1 MNTEVMQT
9 RRINVDGIELRED
22 TEGDGLTLA
31 GVAVPFGVEY
41 ELCDG
46 YREVIDPTC
55 EFGERTVKLAREH
68 GELIGRVTK
77 QTREADGL
85 HITARIADTPQG
97 REVADLVREG
107 VYDAFS
113 IGFRPVT
120 NTIEERDGVTVVH
133 RTAVE
138 LFEISV
144 TGIPAYPDAK
154 ITGQRHIDTTTDTTT
169 DKEGTTMEDTTKTD
183 GLAQLRDEMHDELRA
198 IKSSLAHI
206 DDTVKPETVGAAYRT
221 AGDYLKA
228 LASGDENAREFMAAT
243 RDLITTAD
251 TGDNVTWIAD
261 DLKLIQLRRKVM
273 GLLTHA
279 ALPPKGMTM
288 EYNVVATDTT
298 ATAKQANEGD
308 ALTFGK
314 VTFGT
319 KTADIN
325 TYGGYT
331 TLSRQTI
338 ERSTVAVLNTALRA
352 LTNSYA
358 KATELAVRAELYAL
372 IKAQRDATSNANKID
387 AAKAATAMTPND
399 WAALILD
406 AAEITD
412 ERNTALGTLAV
423 SKDVA
428 KALIS
433 LTDTGSRFLDIS
445 GKGNDTLGS
454 FDLTGV
460 VGDLMRVPVHILP
473 GAEAN
478 TAVFLDPSAVTVW
491 ESGGPTQLTDGDAIH
506 LTESYSV
513 YGYLAIG
520 ATDPNAML
528 PIKFKTA

>member
-1 MNTEVMQT
+1 MSDDRLMQT
-9 RRINVDGIELRED
+9 RRIDVDGLKLRDAED
-22 TEGDGLTLA
+22 GDGLTLS
-31 GVAVPFGVEY
+31 GVAVPFNREY
-41 ELCDG
+41 AMFDD
-46 YREVIDPTC
+46 YSEVIDPDC
-55 EFGERTVKLAREH
+55 DFGTRDVKLAREH
-68 GELIGRVTK
+68 GALIGRITEQK
-77 QTREADGL
+77 READGL
-85 HITARIADTPQG
+85 HITARIADTAQG

-113 IGFRPVT
+113 IGFKPVT
-120 NTIEERDGVTVVH
+120 NTIERRDDGTTVVH
-133 RTAVE
+133 RTSVD
-138 LFEISV
+138 LFEVSV
-144 TGIPAYPDAK
+144 TGIPAYPAAK
-154 ITGQRHIDTTTDTTT
+154 ITGQRDITTTDP
-169 DKEGTTMEDTTKTD
+169 DKEGTAMTD
-183 GLAQLRDEMHDELRA
+183 NTNEVAELRDEINGELRDIRAA
-198 IKSSLAHI
+198 IAHMEPP
-206 DDTVKPETVGAAYRT
+206 TGHGTVGGAYRS

-228 LASGDENAREFMAAT
+228 LASGDEQAREFMAQS

-251 TGDNVTWIAD
+251 TGDNVAWIAD

-372 IKAQRDATSNANKID
+372 IKSQRDASSNANKID
-387 AAKAATAMTPND
+387 AAKTATAMTPND

-412 ERNTALGTLAV
+412 ERNTGLGTLAV

-478 TAVFLDPSAVTVW
+478 TAVFLDPAAVTVW

-513 YGYLAIG
+513 YGYMAIG

>member
-1 MNTEVMQT
+1 MNTEIMQT
-9 RRINVDGIELRED
+9 RRINVDGIALRED

-31 GVAVPFGVEY
+31 GVAVPFGAEY

-55 EFGERTVKLAREH
+55 DFGDRTVKLAREH
-68 GELIGRVTK
+68 GELIGRVTD

-85 HITARIADTPQG
+85 HITAQIADTQQG
-97 REVADLVREG
+97 REVAKLIHEG

-113 IGFRPVT
+113 IGFKPVE
-120 NTIEERDGVTVVH
+120 NTIEEREDGVTVVH
-133 RTAVE
+133 RTAIE

-144 TGIPAYPDAK
+144 TGIPAYPAAK
-154 ITGQRHIDTTTDTTT
+154 ITGQRHIDTTT
-169 DKEGTTMEDTTKTD
+169 DKEGTTMEDTTKN
-183 GLAQLRDEMHDELRA
+183 GEIAQLRDEMHDELRA
-198 IKSSLAHI
+198 IKSSIAHI
-206 DDTVKPETVGAAYRT
+206 DDTAKPEAAGAAYRT

-228 LASGDENAREFMAAT
+228 LAAGDEQAHEFMRAT

-251 TGDNVTWIAD
+251 TGDNVTWLTD

-273 GLLTHA
+273 GLLTHET
-279 ALPPKGMTM
+279 LPPKGMTM
-288 EYNVVATDTT
+288 EYNIVATDTT
-298 ATAKQANEGD
+298 ATAKQTKEGD

-319 KTADIN
+319 RSADIN

-338 ERSTVAVLNTALRA
+338 ERSTVAALNTALRA

-358 KATELAVRAELYAL
+358 KATELAVRSELYAL
-372 IKAQRDATSNANKID
+372 VKAQRDATSNANKID
-387 AAKAATAMTPND
+387 ASKTAAAMTPND

-406 AAEITD
+406 AAEIAD
-412 ERNTALGTLAV
+412 DRNTALGTLAV
-423 SKDVA
+423 SKDIA
-428 KALIS
+428 KALIA

-491 ESGGPTQLTDGDAIH
+491 ESGGPTQLTDADAIH

-513 YGYLAIG
+513 YGYMAIG
-520 ATDPNAML
+520 QTDPNAML
-528 PIKFKTA
+528 PVKFKTA

>member
-1 MNTEVMQT
+1 MMNTDVMRT
-9 RRINVDGIELRED
+9 RRISVDGIELRED

-31 GVAVPFGVEY
+31 GIAVPFGVEY

-55 EFGERTVKLAREH
+55 EFGSRTVKLAREH
-68 GELIGRVTK
+68 GELIGRVT
-77 QTREADGL
+77 QQDREADGL
-85 HITARIADTPQG
+85 HITARIADTAQG
-97 REVADLVREG
+97 REVAKLIREG
-107 VYDAFS
+107 VYDSFS
-113 IGFRPVT
+113 IGFKPVR
-120 NTIEERDGVTVVH
+120 NEVEQRDDGTTVVH

-154 ITGQRHIDTTTDTTT
+154 ITGQRHIDTTTD
-169 DKEGTTMEDTTKTD
+169 KEGTQMEDTTKTD
-183 GLAQLRDEMHDELRA
+183 GIAQLRDEMHDELRA
-198 IKSSLAHI
+198 IKSSLAHL
-206 DDTVKPETVGAAYRT
+206 DDTTATAPAGGMYRT

-228 LASGDENAREFMAAT
+228 LAAGDEQAREFMNAT

-251 TGDNVTWIAD
+251 TGDNVAWIAD

-298 ATAKQANEGD
+298 ATAKQASEGD

-358 KATELAVRAELYAL
+358 KATELAVRTELYAL
-372 IKAQRDATSNANKID
+372 VKSQRDAVSNANKID
-387 AAKAATAMTPND
+387 AAKTATAMTPND

-412 ERNTALGTLAV
+412 ERNTGLGTLAV

-428 KALIS
+428 KALLA

-528 PIKFKTA
+528 PIKFKTE

>member
-1 MNTEVMQT
+1 MTDERLMQA
-9 RRINVDGIELRED
+9 RRIDVNGIQLRDAED
-22 TEGDGLTLA
+22 GDGLTLS
-31 GVAVPFGVEY
+31 GVAVPFGREY
-41 ELCDG
+41 AMFDD
-46 YREVIDPTC
+46 YSEVIDPDC
-55 EFGERTVKLAREH
+55 DFGTRDVKLAREH
-68 GELIGRVTK
+68 GALIGRITD
-77 QTREADGL
+77 QNREADGL
-85 HITARIADTPQG
+85 HITARIADTAQG

-113 IGFRPVT
+113 IGFKPIT
-120 NTIEERDGVTVVH
+120 NTVEQRDDGTTVVH

-138 LFEISV
+138 LFEVSV
-144 TGIPAYPDAK
+144 TGIPAYTDAK
-154 ITGQRHIDTTTDTTT
+154 ITGQRDITNNT
-169 DKEGTTMEDTTKTD
+169 DKEGTAMAGNTNEV
-183 GLAQLRDEMHDELRA
+183 AELRDELNDELRD
-198 IKSSLAHI
+198 IKTTLAHLEHP
-206 DDTVKPETVGAAYRT
+206 TNTAARVGGAWRT
-221 AGDYLKA
+221 PGDYLKA
-228 LASGDENAREFMAAT
+228 LASGEEQAREFMAST
-243 RDLITTAD
+243 RDLITTPDA
-251 TGDNVTWIAD
+251 GDNVTWIAD

-298 ATAKQANEGD
+298 ATAKQAREGD

-387 AAKAATAMTPND
+387 AAKTATAMTPND
-399 WAALILD
+399 WASLILD
-406 AAEITD
+406 AAEVTD

>member
-1 MNTEVMQT
+1 MNDELMQT
-9 RRINVDGIELRED
+9 RRISVDGITLREQAD
-22 TEGDGLTLA
+22 GDGLTLS
-31 GVAVPFGVEY
+31 GIAVPFNTEY
-41 ELCDG
+41 ELFDG
-46 YREVIDPTC
+46 YREVIDPDC
-55 EFGERTVKLAREH
+55 DFGERNVKLAREH
-68 GELIGRVTK
+68 GELIGRITE
-77 QTREADGL
+77 QTREPDGL

-113 IGFRPVT
+113 IGFKPIS
-120 NTIEERDGVTVVH
+120 NTVEQRDDGDVVVH

-138 LFEISV
+138 LFEVSV
-144 TGIPAYPDAK
+144 TGIPAYTGAQ
-154 ITGQRHIDTTTDTTT
+154 ITGQRHLDNQEGTTMTDTTT
-169 DKEGTTMEDTTKTD
+169 E
-183 GLAQLRDEMHDELRA
+183 LAQLRDEMHDELRG
-198 IKSSLAHI
+198 IKSTLAHI
-206 DDTVKPETVGAAYRT
+206 DDTTAPSPAGGMYRT

-228 LASGDENAREFMAAT
+228 LAAGDEQAREFMNAT

-372 IKAQRDATSNANKID
+372 IKAQRDASSNANKID
-387 AAKAATAMTPND
+387 AAKTASAMTPND

-513 YGYLAIG
+513 YGYMAVG

>member
-1 MNTEVMQT
+1 MNDELMQT
-9 RRINVDGIELRED
+9 RRISVDGITLREQAD
-22 TEGDGLTLA
+22 GDGLTLA
-31 GVAVPFGVEY
+31 GIAVPFNTEY
-41 ELCDG
+41 ELFDG
-46 YREVIDPTC
+46 YREVIDPDC
-55 EFGERTVKLAREH
+55 DFGERNVKLAREH
-68 GELIGRVTK
+68 GELIGRITE
-77 QTREADGL
+77 QTREPDGL

-113 IGFRPVT
+113 IGFKPISNNVEQRD
-120 NTIEERDGVTVVH
+120 DGVTVVH

-138 LFEISV
+138 LFEVSV
-144 TGIPAYPDAK
+144 TGIPAYTGAQ
-154 ITGQRHIDTTTDTTT
+154 ITGQRHLDNQEGTTMTDTTT
-169 DKEGTTMEDTTKTD
+169 E
-183 GLAQLRDEMHDELRA
+183 LAQLRDEMHDELRG
-198 IKSSLAHI
+198 IKSTLAHL
-206 DDTVKPETVGAAYRT
+206 DDTTATSPAGGMYRT

-228 LASGDENAREFMAAT
+228 LAAGDEQAREFMTAT

-372 IKAQRDATSNANKID
+372 IKAQRDAASNANKID

-412 ERNTALGTLAV
+412 ERNTSLGTLAV

-513 YGYLAIG
+513 YGYMAVG

>member
-1 MNTEVMQT
+1 MNDELMQT
-9 RRINVDGIELRED
+9 RRIAVDGITLREQAD
-22 TEGDGLTLA
+22 GDGLTLA
-31 GVAVPFGVEY
+31 GIAVPFNTEY
-41 ELCDG
+41 ELFDG
-46 YREVIDPTC
+46 YREVIDPDC
-55 EFGERTVKLAREH
+55 DFGERNVKLAREH
-68 GELIGRVTK
+68 GELIGRITE
-77 QTREADGL
+77 QTREPDGL

-113 IGFRPVT
+113 IGFKPISNNVEQR
-120 NTIEERDGVTVVH
+120 EDGVTVVH

-138 LFEISV
+138 LFEVSV
-144 TGIPAYPDAK
+144 TGIPAYTGAQ
-154 ITGQRHIDTTTDTTT
+154 ITGQRHLDNQEGTTMTDTTT
-169 DKEGTTMEDTTKTD
+169 E
-183 GLAQLRDEMHDELRA
+183 LAQLRDEMHDELRG
-198 IKSSLAHI
+198 IKSTLAHL
-206 DDTVKPETVGAAYRT
+206 DDTTATSPAGGMYRT

-228 LASGDENAREFMAAT
+228 LAAGDEQAREFMTAT

-372 IKAQRDATSNANKID
+372 IKAQRDAASNANKID
-387 AAKAATAMTPND
+387 AAKTAAAMTPND
-399 WAALILD
+399 WASLILD
-406 AAEITD
+406 AAELTD
-412 ERNTALGTLAV
+412 ERNTSLGTLAV

-428 KALIS
+428 KALIA

-513 YGYLAIG
+513 YGYMAVG

>member
-1 MNTEVMQT
+1 MNDELLQT
-9 RRINVDGIELRED
+9 RRIAVDGIPLREQAD
-22 TEGDGLTLA
+22 GDGLTLA
-31 GVAVPFGVEY
+31 GIAVPFNTEY
-41 ELCDG
+41 ELFDG
-46 YREVIDPTC
+46 YREVIDPDC
-55 EFGERTVKLAREH
+55 DFGERNVKLAREH
-68 GELIGRVTK
+68 GELIGRITE
-77 QTREADGL
+77 QTREPDGL

-113 IGFRPVT
+113 IGFKPIS
-120 NTIEERDGVTVVH
+120 NTVEQRDDGVTVVH

-138 LFEISV
+138 LFEVSV
-144 TGIPAYPDAK
+144 TGIPAYTGAQ
-154 ITGQRHIDTTTDTTT
+154 ITGQRHIDPDNQEGTTMTDTTT
-169 DKEGTTMEDTTKTD
+169 E
-183 GLAQLRDEMHDELRA
+183 LAQLRDEMHDELRA

-206 DDTVKPETVGAAYRT
+206 DDTVKPAPAGASYRT

-228 LASGDENAREFMAAT
+228 LAAGDEQAREFMTAT

-372 IKAQRDATSNANKID
+372 IKAQRDAASNANKID
-387 AAKAATAMTPND
+387 AAKAAAAMTPND
-399 WAALILD
+399 WASLILD
-406 AAEITD
+406 AAELTD
-412 ERNTALGTLAV
+412 ERNTSLGTLAV

-428 KALIS
+428 KALIA

-513 YGYLAIG
+513 YGYMAVG

>member
-1 MNTEVMQT
+1 MNDELMRT
-9 RRINVDGIELRED
+9 RRIAVDGITLREQAD
-22 TEGDGLTLA
+22 GDGLTLA
-31 GVAVPFGVEY
+31 GIAVPFNTEY
-41 ELCDG
+41 ELFDG
-46 YREVIDPTC
+46 YREVIDPDC
-55 EFGERTVKLAREH
+55 DFGERNVKLAREH
-68 GELIGRVTK
+68 GELIGRITE
-77 QTREADGL
+77 QTREPDGL

-113 IGFRPVT
+113 IGFKPISNNVEQRD
-120 NTIEERDGVTVVH
+120 DGVTVVH

-138 LFEISV
+138 LFEVSV
-144 TGIPAYPDAK
+144 TGIPAYTGAQ
-154 ITGQRHIDTTTDTTT
+154 ITGQRHLDNQEGTTMTDTTT
-169 DKEGTTMEDTTKTD
+169 E
-183 GLAQLRDEMHDELRA
+183 LAQLRDEMHDELRG
-198 IKSSLAHI
+198 IKSTLAHL
-206 DDTVKPETVGAAYRT
+206 DDTTSPAPAGGMYRT

-228 LASGDENAREFMAAT
+228 LAAGDEQAREFMTAT

-372 IKAQRDATSNANKID
+372 IKAQRDAASNANKID
-387 AAKAATAMTPND
+387 AAKTAAAMTPND
-399 WAALILD
+399 WASLILD
-406 AAEITD
+406 AAELTD
-412 ERNTALGTLAV
+412 ERNTSLGTLAV

-428 KALIS
+428 KALIA

-513 YGYLAIG
+513 YGYMAVG

>member
-1 MNTEVMQT
+1 MNDELMRT
-9 RRINVDGIELRED
+9 RRISVDGITLREQAD
-22 TEGDGLTLA
+22 GDGLTLA
-31 GVAVPFGVEY
+31 GIAVPFNTEY
-41 ELCDG
+41 ELFDG
-46 YREVIDPTC
+46 YREVIDPDC
-55 EFGERTVKLAREH
+55 DFGERNVKLAREH
-68 GELIGRVTK
+68 GELIGRITE
-77 QTREADGL
+77 QTREPDGL

-113 IGFRPVT
+113 IGFKPISNNVEQRD
-120 NTIEERDGVTVVH
+120 DGVTVVH

-138 LFEISV
+138 LFEVSV
-144 TGIPAYPDAK
+144 TGIPAYTGAQ
-154 ITGQRHIDTTTDTTT
+154 ITGQRHLDNQEGTTMTDTTT
-169 DKEGTTMEDTTKTD
+169 E
-183 GLAQLRDEMHDELRA
+183 LAQLRDEMHDELRG
-198 IKSSLAHI
+198 IKSTLAHL
-206 DDTVKPETVGAAYRT
+206 DDTTATSPAGGMYRT

-228 LASGDENAREFMAAT
+228 LAAGDEQAREFMNAT

-372 IKAQRDATSNANKID
+372 IKAQRDAASNANKID
-387 AAKAATAMTPND
+387 AAKTATAMTPND
-399 WAALILD
+399 WASLILD

-513 YGYLAIG
+513 YGYMAVG

>member
-1 MNTEVMQT
+1 MSDDRLMQT
-9 RRINVDGIELRED
+9 RRIDVDGIELRD
-22 TEGDGLTLA
+22 TEDGAGLTLS
-31 GVAVPFGVEY
+31 GVAVPFGREY
-41 ELCDG
+41 AMFDD
-46 YREVIDPTC
+46 YSEVIDPDC
-55 EFGERTVKLAREH
+55 DFGSRDVKLSREH
-68 GELIGRVTK
+68 GALIGRITEQK
-77 QTREADGL
+77 READGL
-85 HITARIADTPQG
+85 HITARIADTAQG

-113 IGFRPVT
+113 IGFKPVT
-120 NTIEERDGVTVVH
+120 NTIESRDDGTTVVH

-138 LFEISV
+138 LFEVSV

-154 ITGQRHIDTTTDTTT
+154 ITGQRDITNNDT
-169 DKEGTTMEDTTKTD
+169 DKEGTAMTGNMNEV
-183 GLAQLRDEMHDELRA
+183 AELRDELNGELRDIRAA
-198 IKSSLAHI
+198 IAHMEP
-206 DDTVKPETVGAAYRT
+206 TTEAAAVGCAYRS
-221 AGDYLKA
+221 AGEYLKA
-228 LASGDENAREFMAAT
+228 LAAGDEQAVALMRDT
-243 RDLITTAD
+243 RDLITTSNGSN
-251 TGDNVTWIAD
+251 TTTWIAD
-261 DLKLIQLRRKVM
+261 DLKLIEQRRKVM

-288 EYNVVATDTT
+288 EYNVIVSDTMS
-298 ATAKQANEGD
+298 TAKQANEGD

-314 VTFGT
+314 ISFGT
-319 KTADIN
+319 KTAAIN

-338 ERSTVAVLNTALRA
+338 ERSEVPVLDTAIRA

-358 KATELAVRAELYAL
+358 KATELAVRSELYSL
-372 IKAQRDATSNANKID
+372 IKTQRDATSDANKID
-387 AAKAATAMTPND
+387 APKTVAAMTPND

-406 AAEITD
+406 AAEIVD
-412 ERNTALGTLAV
+412 DRNTSLGTLAV

-428 KALIS
+428 KALIT

-460 VGDLMRVPVHILP
+460 VGDLMRVPVNILP
-473 GAEAN
+473 SADAG

-491 ESGGPTQLTDGDAIH
+491 ESGGPTQLTDGDAIK

-520 ATDPNAML
+520 ATDANAML
-528 PIKFKTA
+528 PIKFASK

>member
-1 MNTEVMQT
+1 MNDELMQT
-9 RRINVDGIELRED
+9 RRISVDGITLREQAD
-22 TEGDGLTLA
+22 GDGLTLA
-31 GVAVPFGVEY
+31 GIAVPFNTEY
-41 ELCDG
+41 ELFDG
-46 YREVIDPTC
+46 YREVIDPDC
-55 EFGERTVKLAREH
+55 DFGERNVKLAREH
-68 GELIGRVTK
+68 GELIGRITE
-77 QTREADGL
+77 QTREPDGL

-113 IGFRPVT
+113 IGFKPISNNVEQR
-120 NTIEERDGVTVVH
+120 EDGVTVVH

-138 LFEISV
+138 LFEVSV
-144 TGIPAYPDAK
+144 TGIPAYTGAQ
-154 ITGQRHIDTTTDTTT
+154 ITGQRHLDNQEGTTMTDTTT
-169 DKEGTTMEDTTKTD
+169 E
-183 GLAQLRDEMHDELRA
+183 LAQLRDEMHDELRG
-198 IKSSLAHI
+198 IKSTLAHL
-206 DDTVKPETVGAAYRT
+206 DDTTATSPAGGMYRT

-228 LASGDENAREFMAAT
+228 LAAGDEQAREFMNAT

>member
-1 MNTEVMQT
+1 MNDELMQT
-9 RRINVDGIELRED
+9 RRISVDGITLREQAD
-22 TEGDGLTLA
+22 GDGLTLA
-31 GVAVPFGVEY
+31 GIAVPFNTEY
-41 ELCDG
+41 ELFDD
-46 YREVIDPTC
+46 YREVIDPDC
-55 EFGERTVKLAREH
+55 DFGERNVKLAREH
-68 GELIGRVTK
+68 GELIGRITE
-77 QTREADGL
+77 QTREPDGL

-113 IGFRPVT
+113 IGFRPVK

-154 ITGQRHIDTTTDTTT
+154 ITGQRHIDTDTTT
-169 DKEGTTMEDTTKTD
+169 DKEGTPMEDTTKTD

-206 DDTVKPETVGAAYRT
+206 DDTVKPAPAGAAYRT

-228 LASGDENAREFMAAT
+228 LAAGDEQARAFQRAT
-243 RDLITTAD
+243 RDLITS
-251 TGDNVTWIAD
+251 DNGSNTVTWIAD
-261 DLKLIQLRRKVM
+261 DLKLIEQRRKVM

-288 EYNVVATDTT
+288 EYNVVTSDTT
-298 ATAKQANEGD
+298 QTAKQTAEGST
-308 ALTFGK
+308 LTFGK
-314 VTFGT
+314 VGFGT
-319 KTADIN
+319 KTADID

-331 TLSRQTI
+331 TLSRQAI

-358 KATELAVRAELYAL
+358 KATETAVRTALYDL
-372 IKAQRDATSNANKID
+372 VKTQRDATSNPNNITVTKT
-387 AAKAATAMTPND
+387 AAAMTPND
-399 WAALILD
+399 WASLILD
-406 AAEITD
+406 AAEIVD
-412 ERNTALGTLAV
+412 DRNTSLGVLGV

-460 VGDLMRVPVHILP
+460 VGDLMRVPVNILP
-473 GAEAN
+473 SAEAG
-478 TAVFLDPSAVTVW
+478 TAVFLDPACMTVW
-491 ESGGPTQLTDGDAIH
+491 ESGGPTQLTDGDALN

-513 YGYLAIG
+513 YGYMAIG

>member
-1 MNTEVMQT
+1 MNDELMQT
-9 RRINVDGIELRED
+9 RRISVDGITLREQAD
-22 TEGDGLTLA
+22 GDGLTLA
-31 GVAVPFGVEY
+31 GIAVPFSTEY
-41 ELCDG
+41 ELFDG
-46 YREVIDPTC
+46 YREVIDPDC
-55 EFGERTVKLAREH
+55 DFGERNVKLAREH
-68 GELIGRVTK
+68 GELIGRITE
-77 QTREADGL
+77 QTREPDGL

-113 IGFRPVT
+113 IGFKPIS
-120 NTIEERDGVTVVH
+120 NTVEQRDDGVTVVH

-138 LFEISV
+138 LFEVSV
-144 TGIPAYPDAK
+144 TGIPAYTGAQ
-154 ITGQRHIDTTTDTTT
+154 ITGQRHLDKQEGTTMTDTTT
-169 DKEGTTMEDTTKTD
+169 E
-183 GLAQLRDEMHDELRA
+183 LAQLRDEMHDELRA

-206 DDTVKPETVGAAYRT
+206 DDTVKPAPAGAAYRT

-228 LASGDENAREFMAAT
+228 LAAGDEQAREFMNAT
-243 RDLITTAD
+243 RDLITTDD

-372 IKAQRDATSNANKID
+372 IKAQRDAASNANKID
-387 AAKAATAMTPND
+387 AAKTAAAMTPND
-399 WAALILD
+399 WASLILD
-406 AAEITD
+406 AAELTD
-412 ERNTALGTLAV
+412 ERNTSLGTLAV

-428 KALIS
+428 KALIA

-513 YGYLAIG
+513 YGYMAVG

-528 PIKFKTA
+528 PIKFKA

>member
-1 MNTEVMQT
+1 MNDELMQT
-9 RRINVDGIELRED
+9 RRISVDGITLREQAD
-22 TEGDGLTLA
+22 GDGLTLA
-31 GVAVPFGVEY
+31 GIAVPFDTEY
-41 ELCDG
+41 ELFDG
-46 YREVIDPTC
+46 YREVIDPDC
-55 EFGERTVKLAREH
+55 DFGERNVKLAREH
-68 GELIGRVTK
+68 GELIGRITE
-77 QTREADGL
+77 QTREPDGL

-113 IGFRPVT
+113 IGFKPVS
-120 NTIEERDGVTVVH
+120 NNVEQRDDGVTVVH

-138 LFEISV
+138 LFEVSV
-144 TGIPAYPDAK
+144 TGIPAYTGAQ
-154 ITGQRHIDTTTDTTT
+154 ITGQRHLDNQEGTTMTDTTT
-169 DKEGTTMEDTTKTD
+169 E
-183 GLAQLRDEMHDELRA
+183 LAQLRDEMHDELRG
-198 IKSSLAHI
+198 IKSTLAHL
-206 DDTVKPETVGAAYRT
+206 DDTTATSPAGGMYRT

-228 LASGDENAREFMAAT
+228 LAAGDEQAREFMTAT

-372 IKAQRDATSNANKID
+372 IKAQRDAASNANKID
-387 AAKAATAMTPND
+387 AAKAAAAMTPND
-399 WAALILD
+399 WASLILD
-406 AAEITD
+406 AAELTD
-412 ERNTALGTLAV
+412 ERNTSLGTLAV

-428 KALIS
+428 KALIA

-513 YGYLAIG
+513 YGYMAVG

>member
-1 MNTEVMQT
+1 MNDELMQT
-9 RRINVDGIELRED
+9 RRISVDGITLREQAD
-22 TEGDGLTLA
+22 GDGLTLA
-31 GVAVPFGVEY
+31 GIAVPFNTEY
-41 ELCDG
+41 ELFDG
-46 YREVIDPTC
+46 YREVIDPDC
-55 EFGERTVKLAREH
+55 DFGERNVKLAREH
-68 GELIGRVTK
+68 GELIGRITE
-77 QTREADGL
+77 QTREPDGL

-113 IGFRPVT
+113 IGFKPISNNVEQRD
-120 NTIEERDGVTVVH
+120 DGVTVVH

-138 LFEISV
+138 LFEVSV
-144 TGIPAYPDAK
+144 TGIPAYTGAQ
-154 ITGQRHIDTTTDTTT
+154 ITGQRHLDNQEGTTMTDTTT
-169 DKEGTTMEDTTKTD
+169 E
-183 GLAQLRDEMHDELRA
+183 LAQLRDEMHDELRG
-198 IKSSLAHI
+198 IKSTLAHL
-206 DDTVKPETVGAAYRT
+206 DDTTATSPAGGMYRT

-228 LASGDENAREFMAAT
+228 LAAGDEQAREFMTAT

-412 ERNTALGTLAV
+412 ERNTGLGTLAV

-513 YGYLAIG
+513 YGYMAIG

>member
-1 MNTEVMQT
+1 MNDELMQT
-9 RRINVDGIELRED
+9 RRISVDGITLREQAD
-22 TEGDGLTLA
+22 GDGLTLA
-31 GVAVPFGVEY
+31 GIAVPFNTEY
-41 ELCDG
+41 ELFDG
-46 YREVIDPTC
+46 YREVIDPDC
-55 EFGERTVKLAREH
+55 DFGERNVKLAREH
-68 GELIGRVTK
+68 GELIGRITE
-77 QTREADGL
+77 QTREPDGL

-113 IGFRPVT
+113 IGFKPVS
-120 NTIEERDGVTVVH
+120 NTVEQRDDGVTVVH

-138 LFEISV
+138 LFEVSV
-144 TGIPAYPDAK
+144 TGIPAYTGAQ
-154 ITGQRHIDTTTDTTT
+154 ITGQRHIDPDNQEGTTMTDTTT
-169 DKEGTTMEDTTKTD
+169 E
-183 GLAQLRDEMHDELRA
+183 LAQLRDEMHDELRA

-206 DDTVKPETVGAAYRT
+206 DDTVKPAPAGAAYRT

-228 LASGDENAREFMAAT
+228 LAAGDEQAREFMTAT

-372 IKAQRDATSNANKID
+372 IKAQRDAASNANKID
-387 AAKAATAMTPND
+387 AAKTAAAMTPND
-399 WAALILD
+399 WASLILD
-406 AAEITD
+406 AAELTD
-412 ERNTALGTLAV
+412 ERNTSLGTLAV

-428 KALIS
+428 KALIA

-513 YGYLAIG
+513 YGYMAVG

>member
-1 MNTEVMQT
+1 MNDELMQT
-9 RRINVDGIELRED
+9 RRISVDGITLREQAD
-22 TEGDGLTLA
+22 GDGLTLA
-31 GVAVPFGVEY
+31 GIAVPFNTEY
-41 ELCDG
+41 ELFDG
-46 YREVIDPTC
+46 YREVIDPDC
-55 EFGERTVKLAREH
+55 DFGERNVKLAREH
-68 GELIGRVTK
+68 GELIGRITE
-77 QTREADGL
+77 QTREPDGL

-113 IGFRPVT
+113 IGFKPISNNVEQRD
-120 NTIEERDGVTVVH
+120 DGVTVVH

-138 LFEISV
+138 LFEVSV
-144 TGIPAYPDAK
+144 TGIPAYTGAQ
-154 ITGQRHIDTTTDTTT
+154 ITGQRHIDPDNQEGTTMTDTTT
-169 DKEGTTMEDTTKTD
+169 E
-183 GLAQLRDEMHDELRA
+183 LAQLRDEMHDELRA

-206 DDTVKPETVGAAYRT
+206 DDTVKPAPAGAAYRT

-228 LASGDENAREFMAAT
+228 LAAGDEQAREFMNAT

-279 ALPPKGMTM
+279 SLPPKGMTM

-372 IKAQRDATSNANKID
+372 IKAQRDAASNANKID

-513 YGYLAIG
+513 YGYMAVG

-528 PIKFKTA
+528 PIKFKA

>member
-1 MNTEVMQT
+1 M
-9 RRINVDGIELRED
+9 
-22 TEGDGLTLA
+22 
-31 GVAVPFGVEY
+31 
-41 ELCDG
+41 
-46 YREVIDPTC
+46 
-55 EFGERTVKLAREH
+55 
-68 GELIGRVTK
+68 
-77 QTREADGL
+77 
-85 HITARIADTPQG
+85 
-97 REVADLVREG
+97 
-107 VYDAFS
+107 
-113 IGFRPVT
+113 
-120 NTIEERDGVTVVH
+120 TVVH

-138 LFEISV
+138 LFEVSV
-144 TGIPAYPDAK
+144 TGIPAYTGAQ
-154 ITGQRHIDTTTDTTT
+154 ITGQRHLDNQEGTTMTDTTT
-169 DKEGTTMEDTTKTD
+169 E
-183 GLAQLRDEMHDELRA
+183 LAQLRDEMHDELRG
-198 IKSSLAHI
+198 IKSTLAHL
-206 DDTVKPETVGAAYRT
+206 DDTTATSPAGGMYRT

-228 LASGDENAREFMAAT
+228 LAAGDEQAREFMTAT

-279 ALPPKGMTM
+279 SLPPKGMTM

-372 IKAQRDATSNANKID
+372 IKAQRDAASNANKID
-387 AAKAATAMTPND
+387 AAKTAAAMTPND
-399 WAALILD
+399 WASLILD
-406 AAEITD
+406 AAELTD
-412 ERNTALGTLAV
+412 ERNTSLGTLAV

-428 KALIS
+428 KALIA

-513 YGYLAIG
+513 YGYMAVG

>member
-1 MNTEVMQT
+1 MNDELMQT
-9 RRINVDGIELRED
+9 RRIAVDGITLREQAD
-22 TEGDGLTLA
+22 GAGLTLA
-31 GVAVPFGVEY
+31 GIAVPFNTEY
-41 ELCDG
+41 ELFDG
-46 YREVIDPTC
+46 YREVIDPDC
-55 EFGERTVKLAREH
+55 DFGERNVKLAREH
-68 GELIGRVTK
+68 GELIGRITE
-77 QTREADGL
+77 QTREPDGL

-113 IGFRPVT
+113 IGFKPISNNVEQRD
-120 NTIEERDGVTVVH
+120 DGVTVVH

-138 LFEISV
+138 LFEVSV
-144 TGIPAYPDAK
+144 TGIPAYTGAQ
-154 ITGQRHIDTTTDTTT
+154 ITGQRHLDNQEGTTMTDTTT
-169 DKEGTTMEDTTKTD
+169 E
-183 GLAQLRDEMHDELRA
+183 LAQLRDEMHDELRA

-206 DDTVKPETVGAAYRT
+206 DDTVKPAPAGAAYRT

-228 LASGDENAREFMAAT
+228 LAAGDEQAREFMNAT

-279 ALPPKGMTM
+279 SLPPKGMTM

-372 IKAQRDATSNANKID
+372 IKAQRDAASNANKID

-491 ESGGPTQLTDGDAIH
+491 ESGGPTQLTDGDAIR

-513 YGYLAIG
+513 YGYMAVG

>member
-1 MNTEVMQT
+1 MNDELMQT
-9 RRINVDGIELRED
+9 RRISVDGITLREQAD
-22 TEGDGLTLA
+22 GDGLTLA
-31 GVAVPFGVEY
+31 GIAVPFNTEY
-41 ELCDG
+41 ELFDG
-46 YREVIDPTC
+46 YREVIDPDC
-55 EFGERTVKLAREH
+55 DFGERNVKLAREH
-68 GELIGRVTK
+68 GELIGRITE
-77 QTREADGL
+77 QTREPDGL

-113 IGFRPVT
+113 IGFKPISNNVEQRD
-120 NTIEERDGVTVVH
+120 DGVTVVH

-138 LFEISV
+138 LFEVSV
-144 TGIPAYPDAK
+144 TGIPAYTGAQ
-154 ITGQRHIDTTTDTTT
+154 ITGQRHLDNQEGTTMTDTTT
-169 DKEGTTMEDTTKTD
+169 E
-183 GLAQLRDEMHDELRA
+183 LAQLRDEMHDELRG
-198 IKSSLAHI
+198 IKSTLAHL
-206 DDTVKPETVGAAYRT
+206 DDTTATSPAGGMYRT

-228 LASGDENAREFMAAT
+228 LAAGDEQAREFMNAT

-372 IKAQRDATSNANKID
+372 ITAQRDAASNANKID
-387 AAKAATAMTPND
+387 AAKTAAAMTPND
-399 WAALILD
+399 WASLILD
-406 AAEITD
+406 AAELTD
-412 ERNTALGTLAV
+412 ERNTSLGTLAV

-428 KALIS
+428 KALIA

-473 GAEAN
+473 GAAAN

-513 YGYLAIG
+513 YGYMAVG

>member
-1 MNTEVMQT
+1 MNDELMQT
-9 RRINVDGIELRED
+9 RRISVDGITLREQAD
-22 TEGDGLTLA
+22 GDGLTLA
-31 GVAVPFGVEY
+31 GIAVPFNTEY
-41 ELCDG
+41 ELFDG
-46 YREVIDPTC
+46 YREVIDPDC
-55 EFGERTVKLAREH
+55 DFGERNVKLAREH
-68 GELIGRVTK
+68 GELIGRITE
-77 QTREADGL
+77 QTREPDGL

-113 IGFRPVT
+113 IGFKPISNNVEQRD
-120 NTIEERDGVTVVH
+120 DGVTVVH

-138 LFEISV
+138 LFEVSV
-144 TGIPAYPDAK
+144 TGIPAYTGAQ
-154 ITGQRHIDTTTDTTT
+154 ITGQRHIDTDTTT
-169 DKEGTTMEDTTKTD
+169 DKEGTPMEDTAQTD
-183 GLAQLRDEMHDELRA
+183 GLAQLRDEMHDEMRA

-206 DDTVKPETVGAAYRT
+206 DDTVKPAPAGAAYRT

-228 LASGDENAREFMAAT
+228 LAAGDEQAREFMTAT

-372 IKAQRDATSNANKID
+372 IKAQRNANKID
-387 AAKAATAMTPND
+387 AAKAAAAMTPND
-399 WAALILD
+399 WASLILD
-406 AAEITD
+406 AAELTD
-412 ERNTALGTLAV
+412 ERNTSLGTLAV

-428 KALIS
+428 KALIA

-513 YGYLAIG
+513 YGYMAVG

>member
-1 MNTEVMQT
+1 MNDELMQT
-9 RRINVDGIELRED
+9 RRISVDGITLREQAD
-22 TEGDGLTLA
+22 GDGLTLA
-31 GVAVPFGVEY
+31 GIAVPFNTEY
-41 ELCDG
+41 ELFDG
-46 YREVIDPTC
+46 YREVIDPDC
-55 EFGERTVKLAREH
+55 DFGERNVKLAREH
-68 GELIGRVTK
+68 GELIGRITE
-77 QTREADGL
+77 QTREPDGL

-113 IGFRPVT
+113 IGFKPVS
-120 NTIEERDGVTVVH
+120 NNVEQRDDGVTVVH

-138 LFEISV
+138 LFEVSV
-144 TGIPAYPDAK
+144 TGIPAYTGAQ
-154 ITGQRHIDTTTDTTT
+154 ITGQRHLDNQEGTTMTDTTT
-169 DKEGTTMEDTTKTD
+169 E
-183 GLAQLRDEMHDELRA
+183 LAQLRDEMRDELRG
-198 IKSSLAHI
+198 IKSTLAHL
-206 DDTVKPETVGAAYRT
+206 DDTTATSPAGGMYRT

-228 LASGDENAREFMAAT
+228 LAAGDEQAREFMTAT

-308 ALTFGK
+308 TLTFGK

-358 KATELAVRAELYAL
+358 KATELAVRAELYGL
-372 IKAQRDATSNANKID
+372 IKAQRDAASNANKID
-387 AAKAATAMTPND
+387 VAKTAAAMTPND
-399 WAALILD
+399 WASLILD
-406 AAEITD
+406 AAELTD
-412 ERNTALGTLAV
+412 ERNTSLGTLAV

-428 KALIS
+428 KALIA

>member
-1 MNTEVMQT
+1 MNDELMQT
-9 RRINVDGIELRED
+9 RRIAVDGITLREQAD
-22 TEGDGLTLA
+22 GDGLTLS
-31 GVAVPFGVEY
+31 GIAVPFNTEY
-41 ELCDG
+41 ELFDG
-46 YREVIDPTC
+46 YREVIDPDC
-55 EFGERTVKLAREH
+55 DFGERNVKLAREH
-68 GELIGRVTK
+68 GELIGRITE
-77 QTREADGL
+77 QTREPDGL

-113 IGFRPVT
+113 IGFKPISNNVEQRD
-120 NTIEERDGVTVVH
+120 DGVTVVH

-138 LFEISV
+138 LFEVSV
-144 TGIPAYPDAK
+144 TGIPAYTGAQ
-154 ITGQRHIDTTTDTTT
+154 ITGQRHLDNQEGTTMTDTTT
-169 DKEGTTMEDTTKTD
+169 E
-183 GLAQLRDEMHDELRA
+183 LAQLRDEMHDELRG
-198 IKSSLAHI
+198 IKSTLAHL
-206 DDTVKPETVGAAYRT
+206 DDTTATSPAGGMYRT

-228 LASGDENAREFMAAT
+228 LAAGDEQAREFMTAT

-372 IKAQRDATSNANKID
+372 IKAQRDAASNANKID
-387 AAKAATAMTPND
+387 AAKTAAAMTPND
-399 WAALILD
+399 WASLILD
-406 AAEITD
+406 AAELTD
-412 ERNTALGTLAV
+412 ERNTSLGTLAV

-428 KALIS
+428 KALIA

-513 YGYLAIG
+513 YGYMAVG

>member
-1 MNTEVMQT
+1 MNDELMQT
-9 RRINVDGIELRED
+9 RRISVDGITLREQAD
-22 TEGDGLTLA
+22 GDGLTLA
-31 GVAVPFGVEY
+31 GIAVPFNTEY

-46 YREVIDPTC
+46 YREVIDPDC
-55 EFGERTVKLAREH
+55 DFGERNVKLAREH
-68 GELIGRVTK
+68 GELIGRITE
-77 QTREADGL
+77 QTREPDGL

-113 IGFRPVT
+113 IGFKPVS
-120 NTIEERDGVTVVH
+120 NTVEQREDGVTVVH

-138 LFEISV
+138 LFEVSV
-144 TGIPAYPDAK
+144 TGIPAYTGAQ
-154 ITGQRHIDTTTDTTT
+154 ITGQRHLDNQEGTTMTDTTT
-169 DKEGTTMEDTTKTD
+169 E
-183 GLAQLRDEMHDELRA
+183 LAQLRDEMHDELRA

-206 DDTVKPETVGAAYRT
+206 DDTVKPAPAGAAYRT

-228 LASGDENAREFMAAT
+228 LAAGDEQAREFMNAT

-372 IKAQRDATSNANKID
+372 IKAQRDAASNANKID

-513 YGYLAIG
+513 YGYMAVG

>member
-1 MNTEVMQT
+1 MNNEIMQT
-9 RRINVDGIELRED
+9 RRINVDGIALRKD

-31 GVAVPFGVEY
+31 GVAVPFGAEY

-55 EFGERTVKLAREH
+55 DFGARTVKLAREH
-68 GELIGRVTK
+68 GELIGRVTE
-77 QTREADGL
+77 QTRESDGL
-85 HITARIADTPQG
+85 HITAKIADTQQG
-97 REVADLVREG
+97 REVAKLIREG

-113 IGFRPVT
+113 IGFNPVA
-120 NTIEERDGVTVVH
+120 NTIEEREDGVTVVH
-133 RTAVE
+133 RTAIE

-144 TGIPAYPDAK
+144 TGIPAYPSAK
-154 ITGQRHIDTTTDTTT
+154 ITGQRHIDTTT
-169 DKEGTTMEDTTKTD
+169 DKEGTTMEDTTKN
-183 GLAQLRDEMHDELRA
+183 GEIAQLRDEMHDELRA

-206 DDTVKPETVGAAYRT
+206 DDTVKPEAAGAAYRT

-228 LASGDENAREFMAAT
+228 LAAGDEQAREFMRET

-273 GLLTHA
+273 GLLTHET
-279 ALPPKGMTM
+279 LPPKGMTM

-298 ATAKQANEGD
+298 TTAKQAKEGD
-308 ALTFGK
+308 ELTFGK

-372 IKAQRDATSNANKID
+372 VKEQRDAASNANKID
-387 AAKAATAMTPND
+387 ATKTAATMTPND
-399 WAALILD
+399 WASLILD

-428 KALIS
+428 KALIA

-491 ESGGPTQLTDGDAIH
+491 ESGGPTQLTDGDSIH

-528 PIKFKTA
+528 PVKFKTA

>member
-1 MNTEVMQT
+1 MNDELMQT
-9 RRINVDGIELRED
+9 RRISVDGITLREQAD
-22 TEGDGLTLA
+22 GDGLTLA
-31 GVAVPFGVEY
+31 GIAVPFDTEY
-41 ELCDG
+41 ELFDG
-46 YREVIDPTC
+46 YREVIDPDC
-55 EFGERTVKLAREH
+55 DFGERNVKLAREH
-68 GELIGRVTK
+68 GELIGRITE
-77 QTREADGL
+77 QTREPDGL

-113 IGFRPVT
+113 IGFKPIS
-120 NTIEERDGVTVVH
+120 NTVEQRDDGVTVVH

-138 LFEISV
+138 LFEVSV
-144 TGIPAYPDAK
+144 TGIPAYTGAQ
-154 ITGQRHIDTTTDTTT
+154 ITGQRHIDPDNQEGTTMTDTTT
-169 DKEGTTMEDTTKTD
+169 E
-183 GLAQLRDEMHDELRA
+183 LAQLRDEMHDELRA

-206 DDTVKPETVGAAYRT
+206 DDTVKPAPAGAAYRT

-228 LASGDENAREFMAAT
+228 LAAGDEQAREFMNAT
-243 RDLITTAD
+243 RDLITTDD

-372 IKAQRDATSNANKID
+372 IKAQRDAASNANKID
-387 AAKAATAMTPND
+387 AAKTAAAMTPND
-399 WAALILD
+399 WASLILD
-406 AAEITD
+406 AAELTD
-412 ERNTALGTLAV
+412 ERNTSLGTLAV

-428 KALIS
+428 KALIA

-513 YGYLAIG
+513 YGYMAVG

-528 PIKFKTA
+528 PIKFKA

>member
-1 MNTEVMQT
+1 MNDELMQT
-9 RRINVDGIELRED
+9 RRISVDGITLREQAD
-22 TEGDGLTLA
+22 GDGLTLA
-31 GVAVPFGVEY
+31 GIAVPFNTEY
-41 ELCDG
+41 ELFDG
-46 YREVIDPTC
+46 YREVIDPDC
-55 EFGERTVKLAREH
+55 DFGERNVKLAREH
-68 GELIGRVTK
+68 GELIGRITE
-77 QTREADGL
+77 QTREPDGL

-120 NTIEERDGVTVVH
+120 NTIEDRDGVTVVH
-133 RTAVE
+133 RTAIE

-154 ITGQRHIDTTTDTTT
+154 ITGQRHIDTDTTT
-169 DKEGTTMEDTTKTD
+169 DKEGTPMEDTTKTD

-206 DDTVKPETVGAAYRT
+206 DDTVKPAPAGAAYRT

-228 LASGDENAREFMAAT
+228 LAAGDEQAREFMNAT

-358 KATELAVRAELYAL
+358 KATELAVRADLYAL
-372 IKAQRDATSNANKID
+372 IKSQRDATSNANKID
-387 AAKAATAMTPND
+387 AAKTATAMTPND

>member
-1 MNTEVMQT
+1 MNDELMQT
-9 RRINVDGIELRED
+9 RRISVDGITLREQAD
-22 TEGDGLTLA
+22 GDGLTLA
-31 GVAVPFGVEY
+31 GIAVPFNTEY
-41 ELCDG
+41 ELFDG
-46 YREVIDPTC
+46 YREVIDPDC
-55 EFGERTVKLAREH
+55 DFGERNVKLAREH
-68 GELIGRVTK
+68 GELIGRITE
-77 QTREADGL
+77 QTREPDGL

-113 IGFRPVT
+113 IGFKPISNNVEQR
-120 NTIEERDGVTVVH
+120 EDGVTVVH

-138 LFEISV
+138 LFEVSV
-144 TGIPAYPDAK
+144 TGIPAYTGAQ
-154 ITGQRHIDTTTDTTT
+154 ITGQRHLDNQEGTTMTDTTT
-169 DKEGTTMEDTTKTD
+169 E
-183 GLAQLRDEMHDELRA
+183 LAQLRDEMHDELRA

-206 DDTVKPETVGAAYRT
+206 DDTVKPETVGEAYRT

-228 LASGDENAREFMAAT
+228 LAAGDEQAREFMNAT

-372 IKAQRDATSNANKID
+372 IKAQRDAASNANKID
-387 AAKAATAMTPND
+387 AAKAAAAMTPND
-399 WAALILD
+399 WASLILD
-406 AAEITD
+406 AAELTD
-412 ERNTALGTLAV
+412 ERNTSLGTLAV

-428 KALIS
+428 KALIA

-513 YGYLAIG
+513 YGYMAVG

-528 PIKFKTA
+528 PIKFKAS

>member
-1 MNTEVMQT
+1 MNDELMQT
-9 RRINVDGIELRED
+9 RRIAVDGITLREQAD
-22 TEGDGLTLA
+22 GDGLTLA
-31 GVAVPFGVEY
+31 GIAVPFNTEY
-41 ELCDG
+41 ELFDG
-46 YREVIDPTC
+46 YREVIDPDC
-55 EFGERTVKLAREH
+55 DFGERNVKLAREH
-68 GELIGRVTK
+68 GELIGRITE
-77 QTREADGL
+77 QTREPDGL

-113 IGFRPVT
+113 IGFKPISNNVEQRD
-120 NTIEERDGVTVVH
+120 DGVTVVH

-138 LFEISV
+138 LFEVSV
-144 TGIPAYPDAK
+144 TGIPAYTGAQ
-154 ITGQRHIDTTTDTTT
+154 ITGQRHIDPDNQEGTTMTDTTT
-169 DKEGTTMEDTTKTD
+169 E
-183 GLAQLRDEMHDELRA
+183 LAQLRDEMHDELRG
-198 IKSSLAHI
+198 IKSTLAHL
-206 DDTVKPETVGAAYRT
+206 DDTTATSPAGGMYRT

-228 LASGDENAREFMAAT
+228 LAAGDEQAREFMTAT

-358 KATELAVRAELYAL
+358 KATELAVRADLYAL
-372 IKAQRDATSNANKID
+372 IKSQRDAASNANKID
-387 AAKAATAMTPND
+387 AAKTAAAMTPND
-399 WAALILD
+399 WASLILD
-406 AAEITD
+406 AAELTD
-412 ERNTALGTLAV
+412 ERNTSLGTLAV

-428 KALIS
+428 KALIA

-513 YGYLAIG
+513 YGYMAVG

>member
-1 MNTEVMQT
+1 MNDELMQT
-9 RRINVDGIELRED
+9 RRISVDGITLREQAD
-22 TEGDGLTLA
+22 GDGLTLA
-31 GVAVPFGVEY
+31 GIAVPFNTEY
-41 ELCDG
+41 ELFDG
-46 YREVIDPTC
+46 YREVIDPDC
-55 EFGERTVKLAREH
+55 DFGERNVKLAREH
-68 GELIGRVTK
+68 GELIGRVTE
-77 QTREADGL
+77 QAREADGL
-85 HITARIADTPQG
+85 HITARIADTAQG
-97 REVADLVREG
+97 REVAKLIREG

-113 IGFRPVT
+113 IGFRPVK

-154 ITGQRHIDTTTDTTT
+154 ITGQRHIDTDTTT
-169 DKEGTTMEDTTKTD
+169 DKEGTPMEDTTKTD
-183 GLAQLRDEMHDELRA
+183 GLAQLRDEMHDELRG
-198 IKSSLAHI
+198 IKSTLAHL
-206 DDTVKPETVGAAYRT
+206 DDTTATSPAGGMYRT

-228 LASGDENAREFMAAT
+228 LAAGDEQAREFMNAT

-358 KATELAVRAELYAL
+358 KATELAVRADLYAL
-372 IKAQRDATSNANKID
+372 IKAQRDAASNANKID
-387 AAKAATAMTPND
+387 AAKTAAAMTPND
-399 WAALILD
+399 WASLILD
-406 AAEITD
+406 AAELTD
-412 ERNTALGTLAV
+412 ERNTSLGTLAV

-428 KALIS
+428 KALIA

-513 YGYLAIG
+513 YGYMAVG

>member
-1 MNTEVMQT
+1 MNDELMQT
-9 RRINVDGIELRED
+9 RRISVDGITLREQAD
-22 TEGDGLTLA
+22 GDGLTLA
-31 GVAVPFGVEY
+31 GIAVPFNTEY
-41 ELCDG
+41 ELFDG
-46 YREVIDPTC
+46 YREVIDPDC
-55 EFGERTVKLAREH
+55 DFGERNVKLAREH
-68 GELIGRVTK
+68 GELIGRITE
-77 QTREADGL
+77 QTREPDGL

-113 IGFRPVT
+113 IGFKPISNNVEQRA
-120 NTIEERDGVTVVH
+120 DGVTVVH

-138 LFEISV
+138 LFEVSV
-144 TGIPAYPDAK
+144 TGIPAYTGAQ
-154 ITGQRHIDTTTDTTT
+154 ITGQRHLENQEGTTMTDTTT
-169 DKEGTTMEDTTKTD
+169 E
-183 GLAQLRDEMHDELRA
+183 LAQLRDEMHTELRG
-198 IKSSLAHI
+198 IKTTLAHL
-206 DDTVKPETVGAAYRT
+206 DDTTATSPAGGMYRT

-228 LASGDENAREFMAAT
+228 LAAGDEQAREFMTAT

-372 IKAQRDATSNANKID
+372 IKAQRDAASNANKID
-387 AAKAATAMTPND
+387 AAKTAAAMTPND
-399 WAALILD
+399 WASLILD
-406 AAEITD
+406 AAELTD
-412 ERNTALGTLAV
+412 ERNTSLGTLAV

-428 KALIS
+428 KALIA

-513 YGYLAIG
+513 YGYMAVG

>member
-1 MNTEVMQT
+1 MNDELMQT
-9 RRINVDGIELRED
+9 RRIAVDGITLREQAD
-22 TEGDGLTLA
+22 GDGLTLA
-31 GVAVPFGVEY
+31 GIAVPFNTEY
-41 ELCDG
+41 ELFDG
-46 YREVIDPTC
+46 YREVVDPDC
-55 EFGERTVKLAREH
+55 DFGERNVKLAREH
-68 GELIGRVTK
+68 GELIGRITE
-77 QTREADGL
+77 QTREPDGL

-113 IGFRPVT
+113 IGFKPISNNVEQRD
-120 NTIEERDGVTVVH
+120 DGVTVVH

-138 LFEISV
+138 LFEVSV
-144 TGIPAYPDAK
+144 TGIPAYTGAQ
-154 ITGQRHIDTTTDTTT
+154 ITGQRHLDNQEGTTMTDTTT
-169 DKEGTTMEDTTKTD
+169 E
-183 GLAQLRDEMHDELRA
+183 LAQLRDEMHDELRG
-198 IKSSLAHI
+198 IKSTLAHL
-206 DDTVKPETVGAAYRT
+206 DDTTATSPAGGMYRT

-228 LASGDENAREFMAAT
+228 LAAGDEQAREFMTAT
-243 RDLITTAD
+243 RDLITTGD

-372 IKAQRDATSNANKID
+372 IKAQRDAASNANKID
-387 AAKAATAMTPND
+387 AAKTAAAMTPND
-399 WAALILD
+399 WASLILD
-406 AAEITD
+406 AAELTD
-412 ERNTALGTLAV
+412 ERNTSLGTLAV

-428 KALIS
+428 KALIA

-513 YGYLAIG
+513 YGYMAVG

>member
-1 MNTEVMQT
+1 MNDELMQT
-9 RRINVDGIELRED
+9 RRISVDGITLREQAD
-22 TEGDGLTLA
+22 GDGLTLA
-31 GVAVPFGVEY
+31 GIAVPFNTEY
-41 ELCDG
+41 ELFDG
-46 YREVIDPTC
+46 YREVIDPDC
-55 EFGERTVKLAREH
+55 DFGERNVKLAREH
-68 GELIGRVTK
+68 GELIGRITE
-77 QTREADGL
+77 QTREPDGL

-113 IGFRPVT
+113 IGFKPIS
-120 NTIEERDGVTVVH
+120 NTVEQRDDGVTVVH

-138 LFEISV
+138 LFEVSV
-144 TGIPAYPDAK
+144 TGIPAYTGAQ
-154 ITGQRHIDTTTDTTT
+154 ITGQRHLDNQEGTTMTDTTT
-169 DKEGTTMEDTTKTD
+169 E
-183 GLAQLRDEMHDELRA
+183 LAQLRDEMHDELRG
-198 IKSSLAHI
+198 IKSTLAHL
-206 DDTVKPETVGAAYRT
+206 DDTTAPSPAGGMYRT

-228 LASGDENAREFMAAT
+228 LAAGDEQAREFMNAT

-251 TGDNVTWIAD
+251 TGDNVAWIAD

-298 ATAKQANEGD
+298 ATAKQTNEGA

-338 ERSTVAVLNTALRA
+338 ERSTVAALNTALRA

-358 KATELAVRAELYAL
+358 KATELAVRTELYAL
-372 IKAQRDATSNANKID
+372 VKAQRDASSNANKID
-387 AAKAATAMTPND
+387 AAKTAAAMTPND

-513 YGYLAIG
+513 YGYMAIG
-520 ATDPNAML
+520 ATDPDAML

>member
-1 MNTEVMQT
+1 MNDELMQT
-9 RRINVDGIELRED
+9 RRISVDGITLREQAD
-22 TEGDGLTLA
+22 GDGLTLA
-31 GVAVPFGVEY
+31 GIAVPFNTEY
-41 ELCDG
+41 ELFDG
-46 YREVIDPTC
+46 YREVIDPDC
-55 EFGERTVKLAREH
+55 DFGERNVKLAREH
-68 GELIGRVTK
+68 GELIGRITE
-77 QTREADGL
+77 QTREPDGL

-113 IGFRPVT
+113 IGFKPISNNVEQRD
-120 NTIEERDGVTVVH
+120 DGVTVVH

-138 LFEISV
+138 LFEVSV
-144 TGIPAYPDAK
+144 TGIPAYTGAQ
-154 ITGQRHIDTTTDTTT
+154 ITGQRHIDPDNQEGTTMTDTTT
-169 DKEGTTMEDTTKTD
+169 E
-183 GLAQLRDEMHDELRA
+183 LAQLRDEMHDELRA

-206 DDTVKPETVGAAYRT
+206 DDTVKPAPAGAAYRT

-228 LASGDENAREFMAAT
+228 LAAGDEQAREFMNAT
-243 RDLITTAD
+243 RDLITTDD

-279 ALPPKGMTM
+279 SLPPKGMTM

-372 IKAQRDATSNANKID
+372 IKAQRDAASNANKID

-513 YGYLAIG
+513 YGYMAVG

>member
-1 MNTEVMQT
+1 MNDELMQT
-9 RRINVDGIELRED
+9 RRISVDGITLREQAD
-22 TEGDGLTLA
+22 GDGLTLA
-31 GVAVPFGVEY
+31 GIAVPFNTEY
-41 ELCDG
+41 ELFDG
-46 YREVIDPTC
+46 YREVIDPDC
-55 EFGERTVKLAREH
+55 DFGERNVKLAREH
-68 GELIGRVTK
+68 GELIGRITE
-77 QTREADGL
+77 QTREPDGL

-113 IGFRPVT
+113 IGFKPIS
-120 NTIEERDGVTVVH
+120 NTVEQREDGVTVVH

-138 LFEISV
+138 LFEVSV
-144 TGIPAYPDAK
+144 TGIPAYTGAQ
-154 ITGQRHIDTTTDTTT
+154 ITGQRHLDNQEGTTMTDTTT
-169 DKEGTTMEDTTKTD
+169 E
-183 GLAQLRDEMHDELRA
+183 LAQLRDEMHDELRG
-198 IKSSLAHI
+198 IKSTLAHL
-206 DDTVKPETVGAAYRT
+206 DDTTATSPAGGMYRT

-228 LASGDENAREFMAAT
+228 LAAGDEQAREFMTAT

-372 IKAQRDATSNANKID
+372 IKAQRDAASNANKID
-387 AAKAATAMTPND
+387 AAKAAAAMTPND
-399 WAALILD
+399 WASLILD
-406 AAEITD
+406 AAELTD
-412 ERNTALGTLAV
+412 ERNTSLGTLAV

-428 KALIS
+428 KALIA